1 MGKVEEAV
9 RSTTM
14 RTVRRELKT
23 TLAPLRKEL
32 SEIRRSVARLDA
44 AVLSLKEAVSTGG
57 INTKVAHIKVDDISD
72 SEVRRARI
80 SPDLIKKLRARLGI
94 TQAQLAAILSIT
106 GPAVAQWESGTSE
119 PRGEN
124 RAALIA
130 LRKLGR
136 REVDQLLASRGMR
149 RSQKPN
155 RTAKKAK

>member
-9 RSTTM
+9 RSITL
-14 RTVRRELKT
+14 RTVRRELQMN
-23 TLAPLRKEL
+23 LAPLRREL
-32 SEIRRSVARLDA
+32 TELRRSLTRLDA
-44 AVLSLKEAVSTGG
+44 AVSSLKEAVSTGV
-57 INTKVAHIKVDDISD
+57 INTNVAHIKVDDISD

-124 RAALIA
+124 RTALIA

-136 REVDQLLASRGMR
+136 RDVDQLLASRGMQ
-149 RSQKPN
+149 RSQKPA
-155 RTAKKAK
+155 RATKKAK